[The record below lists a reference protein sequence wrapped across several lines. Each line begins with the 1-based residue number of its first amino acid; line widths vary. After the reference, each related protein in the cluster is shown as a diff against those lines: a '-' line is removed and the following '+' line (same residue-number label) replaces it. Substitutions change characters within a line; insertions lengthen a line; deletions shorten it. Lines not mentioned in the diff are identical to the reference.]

1 MAPFRDKS
9 AVPSQGGELGTRRAR
24 SSALPSANRV
34 SCVAALISPMGGT
47 RFLFVA
53 ITLRRPDAQI
63 ALSVRPRAAEA
74 VAKCFS
80 FLAGLEL
87 GEDLPCG
94 TVNDDEWLQSVHIMA
109 S

>member
-1 MAPFRDKS
+1 M
-9 AVPSQGGELGTRRAR
+9 
-24 SSALPSANRV
+24 
-34 SCVAALISPMGGT
+34 AALISPMGGT